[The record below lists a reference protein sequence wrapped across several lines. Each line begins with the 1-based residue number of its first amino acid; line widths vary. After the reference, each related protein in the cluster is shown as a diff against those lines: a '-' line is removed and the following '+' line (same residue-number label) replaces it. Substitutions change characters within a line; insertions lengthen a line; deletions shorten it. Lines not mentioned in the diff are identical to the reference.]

1 MCTWRIHDPLN
12 SKALCARR
20 LVRLRR
26 RFEKSSIRG
35 YVLDIGPTFFLLALV
50 SDHIWFDGFECFR
63 IRDLRDV
70 RPDPYARF
78 AESALKK
85 RHERRPKKPQVSVA
99 NIEKLLLS
107 ANRLFPLVTIH
118 REQVNP
124 DVCWIGRVLGVER
137 RARFAAGNQSGR
149 HLGRK
154 AKLLS
159 FDRNHPCSLRCGLR
173 SCTSFG
179 WRRPQERL
187 DRFVGYAS
195 V

>member
-12 SKALCARR
+12 SKALCRARR

-50 SDHIWFDGFECFR
+50 SDHLWFDGFECFR

-85 RHERRPKKPQVSVA
+85 RHERRPKKPRVSVA

-124 DVCWIGRVLGVER
+124 DVCWIGRVLGVEQGRVSLLEISPDATWEEKPSSYRLTEITRVAFGADYKAALHLVGGRPR
-137 RARFAAGNQSGR
+137 RGS
-149 HLGRK
+149 
-154 AKLLS
+154 
-159 FDRNHPCSLRCGLR
+159 
-173 SCTSFG
+173 T
-179 WRRPQERL
+179 
-187 DRFVGYAS
+187 AS
-195 V
+195 